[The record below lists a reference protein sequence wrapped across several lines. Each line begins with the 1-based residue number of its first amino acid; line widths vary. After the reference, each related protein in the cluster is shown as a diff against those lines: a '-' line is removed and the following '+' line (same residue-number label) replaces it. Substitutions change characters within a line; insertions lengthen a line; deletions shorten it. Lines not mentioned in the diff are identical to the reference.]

1 VGSPDF
7 WKPFG
12 SLKSAS
18 YQLDPA
24 RWLVYVQTM
33 AKRQNTDTPKSPR
46 ELREDRLKAA
56 LKENIKRRKDQ
67 AKARE
72 TDGSDTSA

>member
-1 VGSPDF
+1 
-7 WKPFG
+7 
-12 SLKSAS
+12 
-18 YQLDPA
+18 
-24 RWLVYVQTM
+24 M